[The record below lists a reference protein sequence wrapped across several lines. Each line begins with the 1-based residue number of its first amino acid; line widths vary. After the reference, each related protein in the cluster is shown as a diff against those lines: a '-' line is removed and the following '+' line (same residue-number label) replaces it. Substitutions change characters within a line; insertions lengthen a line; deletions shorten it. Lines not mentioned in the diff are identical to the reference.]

1 MKKTIK
7 TTNRFISLILCLAMI
22 ISSLAAI
29 GVVNEASFKA
39 FAEGAL
45 TTVVACSDYQ
55 NPSGND
61 ASAAFV
67 QRVINQMQTSVG
79 FTTADGFLCCGD
91 YSYSYNQ
98 AAAGI
103 ASLKSAISSLNVS
116 EANSVFVQGN
126 HDEAGAAGMAS
137 SGNNDPASGK
147 YGVFVINE
155 DDYMWRNSDQATIK
169 QTAENLRVYLNNK
182 LAVGFT
188 APIFV
193 VSHLPLHYSMRTYN
207 DGDGKYANYIF
218 DVLNDA
224 GSNGLNIVFLYGH
237 DHSNG
242 WDDYL
247 GGSAVYLTNG
257 DNINI
262 AQDSTT
268 SYRAETLA
276 FTYMN
281 AGFTGYY
288 ENHNGADDTLTM
300 TVFQFDDTSLT
311 INRVDE
317 SGIHNLKSAG
327 VINSH
332 KHEATNGG
340 YPPDT
345 SVVTSPETVTLNTA
359 ITKTHEIANV
369 IPESSGGSSG
379 GGSGGSSGSGRT
391 YTRITSTSD
400 LVSGKNYL
408 LIYNGD
414 EFMDPVDSGYTERVG
429 FDVVSTSG
437 LTLAD
442 TISGDYSSHEW
453 TFTASGSN
461 WLIGKDG
468 SFANLSKRSSTSYDA
483 TLGSGGSAFTIGGS
497 ANAFTFTS
505 TVGNTTVHL
514 NRNGSRE
521 LINGYTSNPAS
532 FYIYGLNETASS
544 ETVTYERVSASSLS
558 NLEDGETYIIVSN
571 RDNDYACS
579 TEFDANNGDR
589 LAGVAVTVSGN
600 TIEGSD
606 EVTACEWI
614 YDAATSS
621 FKAANGTN
629 ANKYLNLPTSSSS
642 AVTFSTTGV
651 AYTYRNNQLLL
662 NGSTYGLNLRSAHN
676 FSSYNGGSTVYF
688 YKKVVPGAGGSGST
702 NDTKPIQSIT
712 FDSREGT
719 VYVGAGRNVKTGATL
734 SVTYTDGTTA
744 DIPVTVG
751 MLLDLTGNFN
761 AVQYTGTAGDYAGL
775 AAYYRDNWF
784 PDFTLHVIERDEYPD
799 YPNPGSVRVGKSAS
813 AGNFQNSGVAQIE
826 LTATGVPMDQG
837 IDVVLMLD
845 TSSSMTNTVTAADGS
860 SSTRIQ
866 VLRDSVSRL
875 ITAFNQPNESGMI
888 QDIDIAVAD
897 FNGYV
902 TSGLPLLDSK
912 DHLAGTSIR
921 DSRNNAQVYTG
932 SNALNANAFV
942 PASSLYSASDSTVLS
957 TFVDGIVTSSGTNY
971 DYAFDAVYRLV
982 EAKKAQNA
990 ANQQNRDVYV
1000 IFMSDGAPFSYNY
1013 FSSNSDANAAN
1024 WNNWL
1029 QGTYASVDE
1038 LPLDTTNPS
1047 VHRYFYNGPGNSHR
1061 MADAIK
1067 GSPDNSYTVIKND
1080 ASLSNN
1086 DPQYMTQVP
1095 GLGAKMYS
1103 IGFCLEVDNSITV
1116 ETMQYVIRNIASSSE
1131 YAYFANDATELDNAF
1146 TAIREDIKQAATEA
1160 YFVDRMGSEY
1170 DIQLASTYEKNGQ
1183 EFTLDPAPKIEVKTY
1198 TLYTNADLTNGVIT
1212 DINDVGTRRPDVD
1225 PDLLE
1230 TVTFNDDGTE
1240 AYSNEIGSGTTN
1252 ILVDG
1257 VIKAKTFFY
1266 NTTSSAVMIDPDG
1279 DGTADYSLAPETFYW
1294 KIGIIAEKEFAL
1306 TYYVYLTGTM
1316 EGTRDPGAYP
1326 TNTSAILYYIN
1337 YLGHEASKETVSPV
1351 LPWQGAVVNYEFY
1364 LVNGNGQP
1372 VNRAGT
1378 VVPFENRI
1386 VIGDRLSYLIRLNTT
1401 EYNESYTLAPIADV
1415 PDNYT
1420 LYNPDA
1426 SARVVI
1432 SSGTT
1437 GENSVT
1443 ITDEASAVTTYYYE
1457 SGYRYNQNGTVPTV
1471 SDYYN
1476 THFAFGVY
1484 TTEGLS
1490 PDAVVIDYGLPVKI
1504 HPIVNDKI
1512 ILTETPVSALST
1524 SFSGTLNT
1532 NAYAES
1538 QFDSQATSITLAHG
1552 TASIDPDNGDTVIYT
1567 PTDMQ
1572 MSAEEV
1578 FYYEVVVDGFYYYS
1592 KITVIPAANIFYEES
1607 FMSFD
1612 DGDGYA
1618 WATAGSG
1625 KTAYQAEDRPG
1636 ANAVEGYDA
1645 DNVYG
1650 YDPAYDDTSVTYS
1663 LDRAKVTTLDA
1674 GSIGKE
1680 PTASFTF
1687 CGTGFDLFSVTS
1699 NKTGTVLVKVE
1710 GINGTAFNK
1719 TYVVNT
1725 YYGYMYGQ
1733 LYLDASAAKPTA
1745 TLSTTSFVDGRTVDN
1760 APLYESAYKTGTTV
1774 EIDEDETIVVVNGKV
1789 YSTKQKENAALA
1801 FGWLTSNGTE
1811 TGLYQIPVISV
1822 PVGNS
1827 TLSYGTYKVTITPKY
1842 GKAFDKTGDGKYKI
1856 YIDGVRIYD
1865 PAGETVSGVIDK
1877 AYNSDRENNAEF
1889 IEVRDTVISANN
1901 FGSATI
1907 DGNSIAGTMF
1917 IDGISVLNNVSYTD
1931 SMEKFSKAGP
1941 NNELYLSE
1949 SQAIAFIPTVSA
1961 ASFQIGMKVA
1971 KAGASG
1977 SSTATVRILNTN
1989 GGSKTITVSGS
2000 AEKYYDI
2007 SSLLTYDTTTDEY
2020 SANGPIVVVN
2030 DSDCIIA
2037 LTNYKFTSK
2046 SAATTQTSDY
2056 VTMNA
2061 STFALAARAVRM
2073 VMTTPDTS
2081 GVTAQWETTD
2091 LKSGATATLTVDT
2104 PADIVKVEVDGVEIT
2119 DCIVNEDGT
2128 KTWTHS
2134 FTATENS
2141 SGDYEIVLTDS
2152 KGRISET
2159 IPAGEITVSAEEED
2173 SVAAFFTKLIEKII
2187 TLLNKLMKWWGVVL

>member
-1 MKKTIK
+1 MKNAVKK
-7 TTNRFISLILCLAMI
+7 TNRFVSLILSLAI
-22 ISSLAAI
+22 IVSSLAVI
-29 GVVNEASFKA
+29 GVISEASLKA
-39 FAEGAL
+39 SAEGTV

-67 QRVINQMQTSVG
+67 QSVVSQMQASVG

-91 YSYSYNQ
+91 YSYGYNQ

-103 ASLKSAISSLNVS
+103 ASLKSAIASLNVS
-116 EANSVFVQGN
+116 DENGVFVEGN
-126 HDEAGAAGMAS
+126 HDDAGAAGLAT

-147 YGVFVINE
+147 YGVFAINE
-155 DDYMWRNSDQATIK
+155 DDYMWHNSDEATIK

-207 DGDGKYANYIF
+207 DGDGKFANYLF

-224 GSNGLNIVFLYGH
+224 GNNGLNIVFLYGH

-247 GGSAVYLTNG
+247 GGSAVYLTKG
-257 DNINI
+257 DSINI
-262 AQDSTT
+262 AQGSTT
-268 SYRAETLA
+268 SYQAETLA

-300 TVFQFDDTSLT
+300 TVFQFDDTTLT
-311 INRVDE
+311 VNRVDE

-327 VINSH
+327 VTNSY
-332 KHEATNGG
+332 KNEATNGG
-340 YPPDT
+340 YSADT
-345 SVVTSPETVTLNTA
+345 SVKTSPQSVSLDTTV
-359 ITKTHEIANV
+359 TKTHEIANV
-369 IPESSGGSSG
+369 IPESTGSGSSGSGGSSG
-379 GGSGGSSGSGRT
+379 GSGGSTGIT
-391 YTRITSTSD
+391 YSRITSTSE

-408 LIYNGD
+408 LIYNGT

-442 TISGDYSSHEW
+442 TITGDYSSHEW

-468 SFANLSKRSSTSYDA
+468 SFANLSRNASSSSSYDA

-505 TVGNTTVHL
+505 SVSGRTVYL

-521 LINGYTSNPAS
+521 LINGYTSNAAT
-532 FYIYGLNETASS
+532 FYIYGLNETSS
-544 ETVTYERVSASSLS
+544 AETTRYERVNVSSLS
-558 NLEDGETYIIVSN
+558 GLEDGETYIIVSN
-571 RDNDYACS
+571 RDTDYACS
-579 TEFDANNGDR
+579 TEFDTNANYSGR

-614 YDAATSS
+614 YDAASSS

-651 AYTYRNNQLLL
+651 AYTYSNNQLLL

-688 YKKVVPGAGGSGST
+688 YKKIVPGSGGT
-702 NDTKPIQSIT
+702 DETKPIQTIT
-712 FDSREGT
+712 LDSNEGT
-719 VYVGAGRNVKTGATL
+719 VYVGAGRNVNTGTTL

-744 DIPVTVG
+744 VIPVTVG
-751 MLLDLTGNFN
+751 MLLDPTGNFN
-761 AVQYTGTAGDYAGL
+761 AVQYTGTVGDYAGL

-837 IDVVLMLD
+837 IDIVLMLD
-845 TSSSMTNTVTAADGS
+845 TSSSMNNTVTAADGS

-866 VLRDSVSRL
+866 VLRDSVSNL

-897 FNGYV
+897 FNGYQ
-902 TSGLPLLDSK
+902 TAGLDLLNSN
-912 DHLAGTSIR
+912 DHLTGTTVR
-921 DSRNNAQVYTG
+921 ENTNNAQVYTG
-932 SNALNANAFV
+932 SAALNAGAFV
-942 PASSLYSASDSTVLS
+942 SASSLYSASDSTVLS
-957 TFVDGIVTSSGTNY
+957 NFVDGINTASGTNY
-971 DYAFDAVYRLV
+971 DYAFDAVYQLV
-982 EAKKAQNA
+982 EAKKAQNE
-990 ANQQNRDVYV
+990 ANQQNRDIYV

-1013 FSSNSDANAAN
+1013 FSSGSTASN

-1029 QGTYASVDE
+1029 QGTYASEDE
-1038 LPLDTTNPS
+1038 VPSTTS
-1047 VHRYFYNGPGNSHR
+1047 SHKYFYNGPGNSHR

-1067 GSPDNSYTVIKND
+1067 GSPDNLYTVIKND
-1080 ASLSNN
+1080 SSASYNGQ
-1086 DPQYMTQVP
+1086 QYMAQVA

-1103 IGFCLEVDNSITV
+1103 IGFCLEIDSAITV
-1116 ETMQYVIRNIASSSE
+1116 ESMQYVITNLASSSE
-1131 YAYFANDATELDNAF
+1131 YAYFANDAAELDNAF

-1170 DIQLASTYEKNGQ
+1170 NLQLASTYTKNGQ

-1198 TLYTNADLTNGVIT
+1198 TLYTSADLANGVIT
-1212 DINDVGTRRPDVD
+1212 DLNDVGTRRPDVN

-1230 TVTFNDDGTE
+1230 TVTFNANGTE
-1240 AYSNEIGSGTTN
+1240 AYSDRIDAGATN

-1257 VIKAKTFFY
+1257 VINASTFFY

-1279 DGTADYSLAPETFYW
+1279 DGTANYSLAPETFYW

-1326 TNTSAILYYIN
+1326 TNTSAILYYMN
-1337 YLGHEASKETVSPV
+1337 YLGHEAYKETISPV

-1364 LVNGNGQP
+1364 LVNRDGQP

-1378 VVPFENRI
+1378 VIPFENRI
-1386 VIGDRLSYLIRLNTT
+1386 IIGDRLSYLIRLNTA
-1401 EYNESYTLAPIADV
+1401 EYNESYTLYPLADV
-1415 PDNYT
+1415 PENYT
-1420 LYNPDA
+1420 LFNPDA
-1426 SARVVI
+1426 SAGVTI
-1432 SSGTT
+1432 SSGAT
-1437 GENSVT
+1437 GTNEVT
-1443 ITDEASAVTTYYYE
+1443 ITDGASAVTTYYYE
-1457 SGYRYNQNGTVPTV
+1457 SGYRYNQNGTVPAV

-1484 TTEGLS
+1484 TSEGLS
-1490 PDAVVIDYGLPVKI
+1490 PDSVVIDYGLPVKI
-1504 HPIVNDKI
+1504 HPIANDKI
-1512 ILTETPVSALST
+1512 ILADTPVNAVSA
-1524 SFSGTLNT
+1524 SFGGTLNT
-1532 NAYAES
+1532 NAYEAS
-1538 QFDSQATSITLAHG
+1538 QFDSQETSINLAHG
-1552 TASIDPDNGDTVIYT
+1552 TASIDPDDGTAVIYT

-1578 FYYEVVVDGFYYYS
+1578 FYYETVVDGFYYYS

-1607 FMSFD
+1607 FIDFT
-1612 DGDGYA
+1612 DGNGYV
-1618 WATAGSG
+1618 WETAGSG
-1625 KTAYQAEDRPG
+1625 RTAYQAEDRPG
-1636 ANAVEGYDA
+1636 VNTVDGFDA

-1650 YDPAYDDTSVTYS
+1650 YDPAYDDSSVTYS
-1663 LDRAKVTTLDA
+1663 LDRARYTTLDA
-1674 GSIGKE
+1674 GSIGNE

-1699 NKTGTVLVKVE
+1699 NKTGAVLIKIE
-1710 GINGTAFNK
+1710 GLNGTDFNK
-1719 TYVVNT
+1719 TYIVNT
-1725 YYGYMYGQ
+1725 YYGYSYGQ
-1733 LYLDASAAKPTA
+1733 LYLDAATAEPTA
-1745 TLSTTSFVDGRTVDN
+1745 TLSATSVVDGSTVNN
-1760 APLYESAYKTGTTV
+1760 APLYESAYKAGTTV
-1774 EIDEDETIVVVNGKV
+1774 EIDEDETVVVVNGKV
-1789 YSTKQKENAALA
+1789 YSTKQKDNAALA
-1801 FGWLTSNGTE
+1801 YGWLTSNGTE

-1827 TLSYGTYKVTITPKY
+1827 TLSYGTYRVTVTPKY
-1842 GKAFDKTGDGKYKI
+1842 AKVFDKTGDDSYKI

-1865 PAGETVSGVIDK
+1865 PAGETVSGVIEK
-1877 AYNSDRENNAEF
+1877 AYNADRENNAEF
-1889 IEVRDTVISANN
+1889 IEVRDTVISSND

-1907 DGNSIAGTMF
+1907 DGNSVAGTMF
-1917 IDGISVLNNVSYTD
+1917 IDGISALNNGSYAD
-1931 SMEKFSKAGP
+1931 SMDKFTKAGP
-1941 NNELYLSE
+1941 NNELYLYE
-1949 SQAIAFIPTVSA
+1949 NQAIAFIPTVSA

-1971 KAGASG
+1971 EAGASG
-1977 SSTATVRILNTN
+1977 NATATVRILNTS
-1989 GGSKTITVSGS
+1989 GGSKTVTVSGA

-2007 SSLLTYDTTTDEY
+2007 SSLLAYDTTTDEY
-2020 SANGPIVVVN
+2020 SANGSIVIVN
-2030 DSDCIIA
+2030 DSDAILS

-2046 SAATTQTSDY
+2046 SASVSKTADY
-2056 VTMNA
+2056 VTVNSATYAM
-2061 STFALAARAVRM
+2061 AAKAVKT
-2073 VMTTPDTS
+2073 VMTTADSS
-2081 GVTAQWETTD
+2081 GVTAEWETTD
-2091 LKSGATATLTVDT
+2091 LKSGATATLTVNT

-2119 DCIVNEDGT
+2119 DCVVNEDDT

-2134 FTATENS
+2134 FTVTKNS

-2159 IPAGEITVSAEEED
+2159 ISAGEITVSEENP
-2173 SVAAFFTKLIEKII
+2173 VVAFFEKLIAKII
-2187 TLLNKLMKWWGVVL
+2187 EIFNILMKWWRVVL

>member
-1 MKKTIK
+1 MKSTVKK
-7 TTNRFISLILCLAMI
+7 ANRFVSLILSLAI
-22 ISSLAAI
+22 IVSSLAVI
-29 GVVNEASFKA
+29 GVISEASLKA
-39 FAEGAL
+39 SAEGTV

-67 QRVINQMQTSVG
+67 QSVVSQMQASVG

-91 YSYSYNQ
+91 YSYGYNQ

-103 ASLKSAISSLNVS
+103 ASLKSAIASLNVS
-116 EANSVFVQGN
+116 DENGVFVEGN
-126 HDEAGAAGMAS
+126 HDDAGAAGLAT

-147 YGVFVINE
+147 YGVFAINE
-155 DDYMWRNSDQATIK
+155 DDYMWHNSDEATIK

-207 DGDGKYANYIF
+207 DGDGKFANYLF

-224 GSNGLNIVFLYGH
+224 GNNGLNIVFLYGH

-247 GGSAVYLTNG
+247 GGSAVYLTKG
-257 DNINI
+257 DSINI
-262 AQDSTT
+262 AQGSTT
-268 SYRAETLA
+268 SYQAETLA

-288 ENHNGADDTLTM
+288 ENHNGADDALTM
-300 TVFQFDDTSLT
+300 TVFQFDDTTLT
-311 INRVDE
+311 VNRVDE
-317 SGIHNLKSAG
+317 SGIHNLKSSG
-327 VINSH
+327 VTNSH
-332 KHEATNGG
+332 KNEATNGG
-340 YPPDT
+340 YSADT
-345 SVVTSPETVTLNTA
+345 SVVTSPQSVSLDTTV
-359 ITKTHEIANV
+359 TKTHEIANV
-369 IPESSGGSSG
+369 IPESTGSGSSGSGGSSG
-379 GGSGGSSGSGRT
+379 GSGGSTGIT
-391 YTRITSTSD
+391 YSRITSTSE

-408 LIYNGD
+408 LIYNGT

-442 TISGDYSSHEW
+442 TITGDYSSHEW

-468 SFANLSKRSSTSYDA
+468 SFANLSRNASSSSSYDA

-505 TVGNTTVHL
+505 SVSGRTVYL
-514 NRNGSRE
+514 NRNGSRG
-521 LINGYTSNPAS
+521 LINGYTSNAAT
-532 FYIYGLNETASS
+532 FYIYGLNETSS
-544 ETVTYERVSASSLS
+544 AETTRYERVTVSSLS
-558 NLEDGETYIIVSN
+558 GLEDGETYIIVSN
-571 RDNDYACS
+571 RDTDYACS
-579 TEFDANNGDR
+579 TEFDTNASYSGR
-589 LAGVAVTVSGN
+589 LAGIAVTVSGN

-614 YDAATSS
+614 YDAASSS

-651 AYTYRNNQLLL
+651 AYTYSNNQLLL

-688 YKKVVPGAGGSGST
+688 YKKIVPGSGGT
-702 NDTKPIQSIT
+702 DETKPIQTIT
-712 FDSREGT
+712 LDSNEGT
-719 VYVGAGRNVKTGATL
+719 VYVGAGRNVNTGATL
-734 SVTYTDGTTA
+734 SVTYTDDTTA
-744 DIPVTVG
+744 VIPVTVG
-751 MLLDLTGNFN
+751 MLLDPTGNFN
-761 AVQYTGTAGDYAGL
+761 AVQYTGTVGDYAGL
-775 AAYYRDNWF
+775 AVYYRDNWF
-784 PDFTLHVIERDEYPD
+784 SDFTLHVIERDEYPD

-837 IDVVLMLD
+837 IDVILMLD
-845 TSSSMTNTVTAADGS
+845 TSSSMNNTVTAADGS

-866 VLRDSVSRL
+866 VLRDSVSNL

-897 FNGYV
+897 FNGYQ
-902 TSGLPLLDSK
+902 TAGLDLLNSN
-912 DHLAGTSIR
+912 DHLTGTTVR
-921 DSRNNAQVYTG
+921 ENTNNAQVYTG
-932 SNALNANAFV
+932 SAALNAGAFV
-942 PASSLYSASDSTVLS
+942 SASSLYSASDSTVLS
-957 TFVDGIVTSSGTNY
+957 NFVDGINTASGTNY
-971 DYAFDAVYRLV
+971 DYAFDAVYQLV
-982 EAKKAQNA
+982 EAKKAQNE
-990 ANQQNRDVYV
+990 ANQQNRDIYV

-1013 FSSNSDANAAN
+1013 FSSGSTAAN

-1029 QGTYASVDE
+1029 QGTYASEDE
-1038 LPLDTTNPS
+1038 VPSTTS
-1047 VHRYFYNGPGNSHR
+1047 SHKYFYNGPGNSHR

-1067 GSPDNSYTVIKND
+1067 GSPDNLYTVIKND
-1080 ASLSNN
+1080 SSASYNGQ
-1086 DPQYMTQVP
+1086 QYMAQVA

-1103 IGFCLEVDNSITV
+1103 IGFCLEIDSAITV
-1116 ETMQYVIRNIASSSE
+1116 ESMQYVITNLASSSE
-1131 YAYFANDATELDNAF
+1131 YAYFANDAAELDNAF

-1170 DIQLASTYEKNGQ
+1170 NLQLASTYTKNGQ

-1198 TLYTNADLTNGVIT
+1198 TLYTSADLANGVIT
-1212 DINDVGTRRPDVD
+1212 DLNDVGTRRPDVN

-1230 TVTFNDDGTE
+1230 TVTFNADGTE
-1240 AYSNEIGSGTTN
+1240 AYSDRIDAGATN

-1257 VIKAKTFFY
+1257 VINASTFFY

-1279 DGTADYSLAPETFYW
+1279 DGTANYSLAPETFYW

-1326 TNTSAILYYIN
+1326 TNTSAILYYMN
-1337 YLGHEASKETVSPV
+1337 YLGHEAYKETISPV

-1364 LVNGNGQP
+1364 LVNRNGQP

-1378 VVPFENRI
+1378 VIPFENRI
-1386 VIGDRLSYLIRLNTT
+1386 IIGDRLSYLIRLNTA
-1401 EYNESYTLAPIADV
+1401 EYNESYTLYPLADV
-1415 PDNYT
+1415 PENYT
-1420 LYNPDA
+1420 LFNPDA
-1426 SARVVI
+1426 SAGVTI

-1437 GENSVT
+1437 GTNEVT
-1443 ITDEASAVTTYYYE
+1443 ITDGASAVTTYYYE
-1457 SGYRYNQNGTVPTV
+1457 SGYRYNQNGTVPAV

-1484 TTEGLS
+1484 TSEGLS
-1490 PDAVVIDYGLPVKI
+1490 PDSVVIDYGLPVKI
-1504 HPIVNDKI
+1504 HPIANDKI
-1512 ILTETPVSALST
+1512 ILTDTPVNAVSA
-1524 SFSGTLNT
+1524 SFGGTLNT
-1532 NAYAES
+1532 NAYEAS
-1538 QFDSQATSITLAHG
+1538 QFDSQETSINLAHG
-1552 TASIDPDNGDTVIYT
+1552 TASIDPDDGTAVIYT

-1578 FYYEVVVDGFYYYS
+1578 FYYETVVDGFYYYS

-1607 FMSFD
+1607 FIDFT
-1612 DGDGYA
+1612 DGNGYV
-1618 WATAGSG
+1618 WETAGSG
-1625 KTAYQAEDRPG
+1625 RTAYQAEDRPG
-1636 ANAVEGYDA
+1636 VNTVDGFDA

-1650 YDPAYDDTSVTYS
+1650 YDPAYDDSSVTYS
-1663 LDRAKVTTLDA
+1663 LDRARYTTLDA
-1674 GSIGKE
+1674 GSIGNE

-1699 NKTGTVLVKVE
+1699 NKTGAVLIKIE
-1710 GINGTAFNK
+1710 GLNGTDFNK
-1719 TYVVNT
+1719 TYIVNT
-1725 YYGYMYGQ
+1725 YYGYSYGQ
-1733 LYLDASAAKPTA
+1733 LYLDAAAAEPTA
-1745 TLSTTSFVDGRTVDN
+1745 TLSATSVVDGSTVNN
-1760 APLYESAYKTGTTV
+1760 APLYESAYKAGTTV
-1774 EIDEDETIVVVNGKV
+1774 EIDEDETVVVVNGKV
-1789 YSTKQKENAALA
+1789 YSTKQKDNAALA
-1801 FGWLTSNGTE
+1801 YGWLTSNGTE

-1827 TLSYGTYKVTITPKY
+1827 TLSYGTYRVTVTPKY
-1842 GKAFDKTGDGKYKI
+1842 AKVFDKTGDDSYKI

-1865 PAGETVSGVIDK
+1865 PAGETVSGVIEK
-1877 AYNSDRENNAEF
+1877 AYNADRENNAEF
-1889 IEVRDTVISANN
+1889 IEVRDTVISSND

-1907 DGNSIAGTMF
+1907 DGNSVAGTMF
-1917 IDGISVLNNVSYTD
+1917 IDGISALNNGSYAD
-1931 SMEKFSKAGP
+1931 SMDKFTKAGP
-1941 NNELYLSE
+1941 NNELYLYE
-1949 SQAIAFIPTVSA
+1949 NQAIAFIPTVSA

-1971 KAGASG
+1971 EAGASG
-1977 SSTATVRILNTN
+1977 NATATVRILNTS
-1989 GGSKTITVSGS
+1989 GGSKTVTVSGA

-2007 SSLLTYDTTTDEY
+2007 SSLLAYDTTTDEY
-2020 SANGPIVVVN
+2020 SANGSIVIVN
-2030 DSDCIIA
+2030 DSDAILS

-2046 SAATTQTSDY
+2046 SAAVSKTADY
-2056 VTMNA
+2056 VTVNSATYAM
-2061 STFALAARAVRM
+2061 AAKAVKT
-2073 VMTTPDTS
+2073 VMTTADSS
-2081 GVTAQWETTD
+2081 GVTAEWETTD
-2091 LKSGATATLTVDT
+2091 LKSGATATLTVNT

-2119 DCIVNEDGT
+2119 DCVVNEDGT

-2134 FTATENS
+2134 FTVTENS

-2159 IPAGEITVSAEEED
+2159 ISAGEITVSEENP
-2173 SVAAFFTKLIEKII
+2173 VVAFFEKLIAKII
-2187 TLLNKLMKWWGVVL
+2187 EIFNILMKWWRVVL

>member
-1 MKKTIK
+1 MKNAVKK
-7 TTNRFISLILCLAMI
+7 TNRFVSLILSLAI
-22 ISSLAAI
+22 IVSSLAVI
-29 GVVNEASFKA
+29 GVISEASLKA
-39 FAEGAL
+39 SAEGTV

-55 NPSGND
+55 SPSGND

-67 QRVINQMQTSVG
+67 QSVVSQMQASVG

-91 YSYSYNQ
+91 YSYGYNQ

-103 ASLKSAISSLNVS
+103 ASLKSAIASLNVS
-116 EANSVFVQGN
+116 DENGVFVEGN
-126 HDEAGAAGMAS
+126 HDDAGAAGLAT

-147 YGVFVINE
+147 YGVFAINE
-155 DDYMWRNSDQATIK
+155 DDYMWHNSDEATIK

-207 DGDGKYANYIF
+207 DGDGKFANYLF

-224 GSNGLNIVFLYGH
+224 GNNGLNIVFLYGH

-247 GGSAVYLTNG
+247 GGSAVYLTKG
-257 DNINI
+257 DSINI
-262 AQDSTT
+262 AQGSTT
-268 SYRAETLA
+268 SYQAETLA

-288 ENHNGADDTLTM
+288 ENHNGADDALTM
-300 TVFQFDDTSLT
+300 TVFQFDDTTLT
-311 INRVDE
+311 VNRVDE

-327 VINSH
+327 VTNSY
-332 KHEATNGG
+332 KNEATNGG
-340 YPPDT
+340 YSADT
-345 SVVTSPETVTLNTA
+345 SVVTSPQSVSLDTTV
-359 ITKTHEIANV
+359 TKTHEIANV
-369 IPESSGGSSG
+369 IPESTGSGSSGSGGSSG
-379 GGSGGSSGSGRT
+379 GSGGSTGIT
-391 YTRITSTSD
+391 YSRITSTSE

-408 LIYNGD
+408 LIYNGT

-442 TISGDYSSHEW
+442 TITGDYSSHEW

-468 SFANLSKRSSTSYDA
+468 SFANLSRNASSSSSYDA

-505 TVGNTTVHL
+505 SVSGRTVYL

-521 LINGYTSNPAS
+521 LINGYTSNAAT
-532 FYIYGLNETASS
+532 FYIYGLNETSS
-544 ETVTYERVSASSLS
+544 AETTRYERVTASSLS
-558 NLEDGETYIIVSN
+558 GLEDGETYIIVSN
-571 RDNDYACS
+571 RDTDYACS
-579 TEFDANNGDR
+579 TEFDTNANYSGR

-614 YDAATSS
+614 YDAASSS

-651 AYTYRNNQLLL
+651 AYTYSNNQLLL

-688 YKKVVPGAGGSGST
+688 YKKIVPGSGGT
-702 NDTKPIQSIT
+702 DETKPIQTIT
-712 FDSREGT
+712 LDSNEGT
-719 VYVGAGRNVKTGATL
+719 VYVGAGRNVNTGATL
-734 SVTYTDGTTA
+734 SVTYTDDTTA
-744 DIPVTVG
+744 VIPVTIG

-775 AAYYRDNWF
+775 AVYYRDNWF
-784 PDFTLHVIERDEYPD
+784 SDFTLHVIERDEYPD

-837 IDVVLMLD
+837 IDVILMLD
-845 TSSSMTNTVTAADGS
+845 TSSSMNNTVTAADGS

-866 VLRDSVSRL
+866 VLRDSVSNL

-897 FNGYV
+897 FNGYQ
-902 TSGLPLLDSK
+902 TAGLDLLNSN
-912 DHLAGTSIR
+912 DHLTGTTVR
-921 DSRNNAQVYTG
+921 ENTNNAQVYTG
-932 SNALNANAFV
+932 SAALNAGAFV
-942 PASSLYSASDSTVLS
+942 SASSLYSASDSTVLS
-957 TFVDGIVTSSGTNY
+957 NFVDGINTASGTNY
-971 DYAFDAVYRLV
+971 DYAFDAVYQLV
-982 EAKKAQNA
+982 EAKKAQNE
-990 ANQQNRDVYV
+990 ANQQNRDIYV

-1013 FSSNSDANAAN
+1013 FSSGSTAAN

-1029 QGTYASVDE
+1029 QGTYASEDE
-1038 LPLDTTNPS
+1038 VPSTTS
-1047 VHRYFYNGPGNSHR
+1047 SHKYFYNGPGNSHR

-1067 GSPDNSYTVIKND
+1067 GSPDNLYTVIKND
-1080 ASLSNN
+1080 SSASYNGQ
-1086 DPQYMTQVP
+1086 QYMAQVA

-1103 IGFCLEVDNSITV
+1103 IGFCLEIDSAITV
-1116 ETMQYVIRNIASSSE
+1116 ESMQYVITNLASSSE
-1131 YAYFANDATELDNAF
+1131 YAYFANDAAELDNAF

-1170 DIQLASTYEKNGQ
+1170 NLQLASTYTKNGQ
-1183 EFTLDPAPKIEVKTY
+1183 EFTLDPAPKIEVKTH
-1198 TLYTNADLTNGVIT
+1198 TLYTSADLANGVIT
-1212 DINDVGTRRPDVD
+1212 DLNDVGTRRPGVN

-1230 TVTFNDDGTE
+1230 TVTFNADGTE
-1240 AYSNEIGSGTTN
+1240 AYSDRIDAGATN

-1257 VIKAKTFFY
+1257 VINASTFFY

-1279 DGTADYSLAPETFYW
+1279 DGTANYSLAPETFYW

-1326 TNTSAILYYIN
+1326 TNTSAILYYMN
-1337 YLGHEASKETVSPV
+1337 YLGHEAYKETISPV

-1364 LVNGNGQP
+1364 LVNRNGQP

-1378 VVPFENRI
+1378 VIPFENRI
-1386 VIGDRLSYLIRLNTT
+1386 IIGDRLSYLIRLNTA
-1401 EYNESYTLAPIADV
+1401 EYNESYTLYPLADV
-1415 PDNYT
+1415 PENYT
-1420 LYNPDA
+1420 LFNPDA
-1426 SARVVI
+1426 SAGVTI
-1432 SSGTT
+1432 SSGAT
-1437 GENSVT
+1437 GTNEVT
-1443 ITDEASAVTTYYYE
+1443 ITDGASAVTTYYYE
-1457 SGYRYNQNGTVPTV
+1457 SGYRYNQNGTVPAV

-1484 TTEGLS
+1484 TSEGLS
-1490 PDAVVIDYGLPVKI
+1490 PDSVVIDYGLPVKI
-1504 HPIVNDKI
+1504 HPIANDKI
-1512 ILTETPVSALST
+1512 ILADTPVNAVSA
-1524 SFSGTLNT
+1524 SFGGTLNT
-1532 NAYAES
+1532 NAYEAS
-1538 QFDSQATSITLAHG
+1538 QFDSQETSITLAHG
-1552 TASIDPDNGDTVIYT
+1552 TASIDPDDGTAVIYT

-1578 FYYEVVVDGFYYYS
+1578 FYYETVVDGFYYYS

-1607 FMSFD
+1607 FIDFT
-1612 DGDGYA
+1612 DGNGYV
-1618 WATAGSG
+1618 WETAGSG
-1625 KTAYQAEDRPG
+1625 RTAYQAEDRPG
-1636 ANAVEGYDA
+1636 VNTVDGFDA

-1650 YDPAYDDTSVTYS
+1650 YDPAYDDSSVTYS
-1663 LDRAKVTTLDA
+1663 LDRARYTTLDA
-1674 GSIGKE
+1674 GSIGNE

-1699 NKTGTVLVKVE
+1699 NKTGAVLIKIE
-1710 GINGTAFNK
+1710 GLNGTDFNK
-1719 TYVVNT
+1719 TYIVNT
-1725 YYGYMYGQ
+1725 YYGYSYGQ
-1733 LYLDASAAKPTA
+1733 LYLDAATAEPTA
-1745 TLSTTSFVDGRTVDN
+1745 TLSATSVVDGSTVNN
-1760 APLYESAYKTGTTV
+1760 APLYESAYKAGTTV
-1774 EIDEDETIVVVNGKV
+1774 EIDEDETVVVVNGKV
-1789 YSTKQKENAALA
+1789 YSTKQKDNAALA
-1801 FGWLTSNGTE
+1801 YGWLTSNGTE

-1827 TLSYGTYKVTITPKY
+1827 TLSYGTYRVTVTPKY
-1842 GKAFDKTGDGKYKI
+1842 AKVFDKTGDDSYKI

-1865 PAGETVSGVIDK
+1865 PAGETVSGVIEK
-1877 AYNSDRENNAEF
+1877 AYNADRENNAEF
-1889 IEVRDTVISANN
+1889 IEVRDTVISSND

-1907 DGNSIAGTMF
+1907 DGNSVAGTMF
-1917 IDGISVLNNVSYTD
+1917 IDGISALNNGSYAD
-1931 SMEKFSKAGP
+1931 SMDKFTKAGP
-1941 NNELYLSE
+1941 NNELYLYE
-1949 SQAIAFIPTVSA
+1949 NQAIAFIPTVSA

-1971 KAGASG
+1971 EAGSTGNA
-1977 SSTATVRILNTN
+1977 TATVRILNTS
-1989 GGSKTITVSGS
+1989 GGSKTVNVSGA

-2007 SSLLTYDTTTDEY
+2007 SSLLAYDTTTDEY
-2020 SANGPIVVVN
+2020 SANGSIVIVN
-2030 DSDCIIA
+2030 DSDAILS

-2046 SAATTQTSDY
+2046 SASVSKTADY
-2056 VTMNA
+2056 VTVNSATYAM
-2061 STFALAARAVRM
+2061 AAKAVKT
-2073 VMTTPDTS
+2073 VMTTADSS
-2081 GVTAQWETTD
+2081 GVTAEWETTD
-2091 LKSGATATLTVDT
+2091 LKSGATATLTVNT

-2119 DCIVNEDGT
+2119 DCVVNEDGT

-2134 FTATENS
+2134 FTVTENS

-2159 IPAGEITVSAEEED
+2159 ISAGEITVSEENP
-2173 SVAAFFTKLIEKII
+2173 VVAFFEKLIAKII
-2187 TLLNKLMKWWGVVL
+2187 EIFNILMKWWRVVL